1 MELLEKLAALVPPPR
16 LHLVRYHG
24 VLAPNAADR
33 QLIVPGPP
41 ATEPDD
47 DPTCCGHPSQTDT
60 TPAKR
65 AHRLAWA
72 RLLAR
77 VFLVDATVCPAC
89 GGTMK
94 IVAALTDPAS
104 VRAYLEGVGLP
115 ARAPPLAAARPNP
128 QHELE
133 FAA

>member
-1 MELLEKLAALVPPPR
+1 MPPPR

-33 QLIVPGPP
+33 ACIVPTPP
-41 ATEPDD
+41 AQDD
-47 DPTCCGHPSQTDT
+47 DPACAHPPAEPTHT
-60 TPAKR
+60 TPGKR

-77 VFLVDATVCPAC
+77 VFLLDVTVCPAC
-89 GGTMK
+89 GGSMK

-104 VRAYLEGVGLP
+104 VRTYLDGVGLP
-115 ARAPPLAAARPNP
+115 ARAPPVAPARPDP